1 MTIVI
6 IDDCALTTAILKGL
20 AGGRGARAVTTFT
33 SPLKALEFLEVTAAT
48 AIVVDCS
55 MPELDGIE
63 VIRRVRSGVVNSA
76 VPIIMVTGAEN
87 EEALRLATEAGVTHF
102 LRKPVK
108 THEFKAVLAQTLP
121 DGGWP
126 LISRRESDTALP
138 EGMVDRRRPQALE
151 A

>member
-1 MTIVI
+1 MTVVI

-20 AGGRGARAVTTFT
+20 AGGRGARAVSTFT
-33 SPLKALEFLEVTAAT
+33 SPLKALAFLETAVAS

-63 VIRRVRSGVVNSA
+63 VIRRVRLSA
-76 VPIIMVTGAEN
+76 TNASTPIIMVTGAEN
-87 EEALRLATEAGVTHF
+87 EDALQLATEAGVTHF

-108 THEFKAVLAQTLP
+108 TQEFKTVLAQVLP

-126 LISRRESDTALP
+126 LISRRENDGMLP
-138 EGMVDRRRPQALE
+138 EGVTDRRRPQALG